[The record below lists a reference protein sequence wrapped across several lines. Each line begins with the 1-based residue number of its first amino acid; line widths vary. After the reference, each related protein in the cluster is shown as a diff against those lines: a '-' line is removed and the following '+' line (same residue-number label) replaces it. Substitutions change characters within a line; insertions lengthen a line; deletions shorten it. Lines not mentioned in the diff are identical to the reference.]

1 MYDHVYIDFNAVVHD
16 ALSRFPNNTP
26 EQIVQ
31 HSMDRLEY
39 LVCCTRPAK
48 LLFVSVDGT
57 APLAKM
63 QQQRNRRFVH
73 ELTQRRHCDGE
84 TNNHP
89 QNRDETYL
97 DRAHISP
104 ATPFMHHLR
113 RGLQGFSARFSCT
126 CPSVEVVLSTDLES
140 GEGEQKIFRHITASY
155 RDSQSLSVLVHGLDA
170 DLILMSLLSPHWN
183 AIELY
188 RETPGGCGGDC
199 ILNVRSLRTQLE
211 RNINVRDFVVIC
223 LLLGN
228 DFIPSLTGLRL
239 KTNGLSILLSM
250 YHSLAGGGHGSN
262 ARTSPPPWLSTG
274 GPDVTAGISLSA
286 LRSFMSSIAENE
298 HQLARE
304 EDAWYNEQCARTYT
318 QMSKRNGTSSSS
330 TTAYGMLAMHMHGGG
345 ERYPLENPESGIV
358 DFVHHAA
365 CDVLWRRRYYNA
377 LFVGGAAGSAARIRE
392 AAMAFVAGL
401 AWTLRYLGDQ
411 KLYSVGWTYPYDYA
425 PLALDIQHFLSES
438 TPHIIEELDDHFSTL
453 DRTLEHTCT
462 TDWGYDGSLSS
473 RRVNKTIV
481 YRNKP
486 TGDNELTSVVD
497 DRTLRI
503 GFFHWLL
510 SVIIRQSSPP
520 TESHVR
526 DILTSNRMQLVKWER
541 IVEELLVAKV
551 IRSFVQVV
559 KLLWNNFIE
568 DDVDAD
574 RTNFNFVTS
583 VTTLV
588 TYPTSYVMDLLKFRK
603 EMLSYKILNTH
614 IKRVMKL
621 IGRNVQETVSMRSA
635 TKSVEGPYSHNVSTL
650 YEIDD
655 PTTQSAYKALMEDRK
670 TNTRNSVVPPFAA
683 IVYKAA
689 LLLGTVHAFTK
700 DNPPPSDLP
709 DNSRGPSLPSRKFQ
723 SAKNSMLWYL
733 EQVMIMTRVSRTIE
747 ATSLSFSDITFFIS
761 MKSKDGV
768 IVTSRVP
775 AIVGAFVPEVLS
787 YVKEYLELTWK
798 GKLQNKNVIHIH
810 STLPGSASMLSFL
823 HAFCFAVRFMFLY
836 DIGFLDPTDNIEQR
850 VFAKRGVE
858 GKFSYWGSSDSNAKG
873 VDPDLCGK
881 DNSPVNDFSPYAA
894 RYLAAATLAMLRI
907 LHVRKQNK
915 RGVMDVTEN
924 LTLGNLA
931 NPLDKTRCLDFLRF
945 HQFGHGD
952 TQTIEKVYSSNPNTL
967 KYHTGTGVENIVP
980 IPMDVSHLED
990 DKRDVVN
997 ALVAN
1002 VRRWHHHFPGNYVDP
1017 VNTHELATGE
1027 LPEEVA
1033 DKVTA
1038 VIAHLDVILDTTIS
1052 GGNLSVETS
1061 LKFLHDL
1068 IKPKDCIAY
1077 DGGQRKQTVAES
1089 MSVLS
1094 PMLDLRHVFIETSM
1108 LPSNWKLG
1116 FKNAVYKVYDIH
1128 PSAMKKYG
1136 ALAFNTVPVRA
1147 LGDAGPSRERLW
1159 NFNANPCEETA
1170 CDLPDPIHAS
1180 KRHAS
1185 KRMTISYTEPKPT
1198 CDDDDDDDEI
1208 PKPGEVGF
1216 AVCSKPSDPYA
1227 VRLSDSP
1234 DGDVPHRVYAFKV
1247 TSIRESNGYFDVQGV
1262 YIKSD
1267 SACVDGM
1274 FEFPKNQ
1281 RSQPVRYRREDF
1293 LMVLLLD
1300 DGELKQ
1306 KRFRLDAEQ
1315 VAQLK
1320 NKAINAI
1327 KGVFAIED
1335 GGV

>member
-1 MYDHVYIDFNAVVHD
+1 
-16 ALSRFPNNTP
+16 
-26 EQIVQ
+26 
-31 HSMDRLEY
+31 
-39 LVCCTRPAK
+39 
-48 LLFVSVDGT
+48 
-57 APLAKM
+57 
-63 QQQRNRRFVH
+63 
-73 ELTQRRHCDGE
+73 
-84 TNNHP
+84 
-89 QNRDETYL
+89 
-97 DRAHISP
+97 
-104 ATPFMHHLR
+104 
-113 RGLQGFSARFSCT
+113 
-126 CPSVEVVLSTDLES
+126 
-140 GEGEQKIFRHITASY
+140 
-155 RDSQSLSVLVHGLDA
+155 
-170 DLILMSLLSPHWN
+170 
-183 AIELY
+183 
-188 RETPGGCGGDC
+188 
-199 ILNVRSLRTQLE
+199 
-211 RNINVRDFVVIC
+211 
-223 LLLGN
+223 
-228 DFIPSLTGLRL
+228 
-239 KTNGLSILLSM
+239 
-250 YHSLAGGGHGSN
+250 
-262 ARTSPPPWLSTG
+262 
-274 GPDVTAGISLSA
+274 
-286 LRSFMSSIAENE
+286 MSSIAENE
-298 HQLARE
+298 HQLARK

-330 TTAYGMLAMHMHGGG
+330 TTAYGMLAMHMQGGG

-453 DRTLEHTCT
+453 DRTLERFVSRVHKAASTMGIDAVDRDQLFLFLILPSRPLASAVDVMCSDAVTRSDECAFMFPSSHRLHTCT

-486 TGDNELTSVVD
+486 TGDNELSSVVD
-497 DRTLRI
+497 DRNLRI

-520 TESHVR
+520 KESHVR
-526 DILTSNRMQLVKWER
+526 NIVTSNRMQLVKWER

-551 IRSFVQVV
+551 IKSFVQDV
-559 KLLWNNFIE
+559 KLMWNNFI
-568 DDVDAD
+568 DDDRVAG

-583 VTTLV
+583 VTALV
-588 TYPTSYVMDLLKFRK
+588 TYPTSYVMDLLQFRK
-603 EMLSYKILNTH
+603 EMLSYEILNTH

-635 TKSVEGPYSHNVSTL
+635 KKSVEGPCSHNVSTL

-655 PTTQSAYKALMEDRK
+655 PTTQSAYKALMEDRS

-709 DNSRGPSLPSRKFQ
+709 DNKEPSRGPSLPSRSVRKFQ

-733 EQVMIMTRVSRTIE
+733 EQVMIMTRVSRTME
-747 ATSLSFSDITFFIS
+747 ATRLSFSDITFFIS

-768 IVTSRVP
+768 SVTSRVP

-798 GKLQNKNVIHIH
+798 GKRQMKNVTHIH

-836 DIGFLDPTDNIEQR
+836 DIGFLDPTENIEQR
-850 VFAKRGVE
+850 VFAKRGAK
-858 GKFSYWGSSDSNAKG
+858 GKFSYWVSSDSNAKG

-894 RYLAAATLAMLRI
+894 RYLAASTLAMLRI

-931 NPLDKTRCLDFLRF
+931 NPLDTTRCLDFLRF

-952 TQTIEKVYSSNPNTL
+952 TQTIEKVYSSNPHTL
-967 KYHTGTGVENIVP
+967 MYHTGTGVENIVP

-990 DKRDVVN
+990 EKRDVVK

-1089 MSVLS
+1089 MSVLA
-1094 PMLDLRHVFIETSM
+1094 PMLDLRRVFIETSM

-1116 FKNAVYKVYDIH
+1116 FKNAVYKVYDVGWLANSGHIRGTKWKQLNEAADTPQMADLDLSHMLRLMFYIH

-1136 ALAFNTVPVRA
+1136 ALECNTVPVRA
-1147 LGDAGPSRERLW
+1147 LGDAGPSRERLG

-1198 CDDDDDDDEI
+1198 CDDDDDDEI
-1208 PKPGEVGF
+1208 PKPGQVGF

-1247 TSIRESNGYFDVQGV
+1247 NSIRESNGLFYVQGV

-1274 FEFPKNQ
+1274 FEFPTNP
-1281 RSQPVRYRREDF
+1281 RSQRVTYRREDF

-1315 VAQLK
+1315 VALLK

-1327 KGVFAIED
+1327 KGDFAIED
-1335 GGV
+1335 GDV

>member
-1 MYDHVYIDFNAVVHD
+1 
-16 ALSRFPNNTP
+16 
-26 EQIVQ
+26 
-31 HSMDRLEY
+31 
-39 LVCCTRPAK
+39 
-48 LLFVSVDGT
+48 
-57 APLAKM
+57 
-63 QQQRNRRFVH
+63 
-73 ELTQRRHCDGE
+73 
-84 TNNHP
+84 
-89 QNRDETYL
+89 
-97 DRAHISP
+97 
-104 ATPFMHHLR
+104 MHHLR
-113 RGLQGFSARFSCT
+113 RGLQGFLARFSCT

-140 GEGEQKIFRHITASY
+140 GEGEQKIFWHINASY

-211 RNINVRDFVVIC
+211 RNINVPDFVVIC

-228 DFIPSLTGLRL
+228 
-239 KTNGLSILLSM
+239 
-250 YHSLAGGGHGSN
+250 
-262 ARTSPPPWLSTG
+262 
-274 GPDVTAGISLSA
+274 DVTAGISLSA

-298 HQLARE
+298 HQHARE
-304 EDAWYNEQCARTYT
+304 EDACWFRCA
-318 QMSKRNGTSSSS
+318 
-330 TTAYGMLAMHMHGGG
+330 
-345 ERYPLENPESGIV
+345 YPMV
-358 DFVHHAA
+358 
-365 CDVLWRRRYYNA
+365 
-377 LFVGGAAGSAARIRE
+377 
-392 AAMAFVAGL
+392 FVAGL

-411 KLYSVGWTYPYDYA
+411 KLSSVGWTYPYDYA

-453 DRTLEHTCT
+453 DRTLERFVSRVHKAASTMGIDAVDRDQLFLFLILPSRPLASAVDVMCSDAVTRSDECAFMFPSSYRLHTCT
-462 TDWGYDGSLSS
+462 TGWGYDGSLSS

-497 DRTLRI
+497 DRNLRI

-520 TESHVR
+520 KESHVR
-526 DILTSNRMQLVKWER
+526 DIVTSNRMQLVKWER

-559 KLLWNNFIE
+559 KLMWNNFI
-568 DDVDAD
+568 DDDSVAG

-603 EMLSYKILNTH
+603 EMLSYEILNTH

-635 TKSVEGPYSHNVSTL
+635 KKSVEGPCSHNVSTL

-655 PTTQSAYKALMEDRK
+655 PTTQSAYKALMEDRS

-700 DNPPPSDLP
+700 DNAPPSDLP
-709 DNSRGPSLPSRKFQ
+709 DNKEPSRGPSLPSRSVRKFQ

-733 EQVMIMTRVSRTIE
+733 EQVMIMTRVSRTME
-747 ATSLSFSDITFFIS
+747 ATRLSFSDITFFIS

-768 IVTSRVP
+768 SVTSRVP

-798 GKLQNKNVIHIH
+798 GKRQMKNVTHIH

-836 DIGFLDPTDNIEQR
+836 VIGYLDPTENIEQR
-850 VFAKRGVE
+850 VFAKRGAN
-858 GKFSYWGSSDSNAKG
+858 GKFSYWVSSDSNAKG

-881 DNSPVNDFSPYAA
+881 DNSPVNDFSPYAS
-894 RYLAAATLAMLRI
+894 RYLAASTLAMLRI

-915 RGVMDVTEN
+915 RGVMDVTES

-931 NPLDKTRCLDFLRF
+931 NPLDTTRCLDFLRF

-952 TQTIEKVYSSNPNTL
+952 TQTIEKVYSSNPHTL
-967 KYHTGTGVENIVP
+967 MYHTGTGVENIVP

-990 DKRDVVN
+990 EKRDVAK

-1068 IKPKDCIAY
+1068 IKPKDFIAY

-1089 MSVLS
+1089 MSVLA
-1094 PMLDLRHVFIETSM
+1094 PMLDHGRVFIDTSM

-1116 FKNAVYKVYDIH
+1116 FKNAVYKVYDVGWLANSGHIRGTKWKQLNEAADTPQMADLDLSHMLRLMFYIH

-1136 ALAFNTVPVRA
+1136 ALECNTVPVRA
-1147 LGDAGPSRERLW
+1147 LGDAGPSRERLG

-1198 CDDDDDDDEI
+1198 RDDDDDDEI
-1208 PKPGEVGF
+1208 PKPGQFGF

-1247 TSIRESNGYFDVQGV
+1247 TSIRESNGLFYVQGV

-1274 FEFPKNQ
+1274 FEFPTKP
-1281 RSQPVRYRREDF
+1281 RSQRVTYRREDF

-1315 VAQLK
+1315 VALLK

-1327 KGVFAIED
+1327 KGDFAIED
-1335 GGV
+1335 GDV

>member
-1 MYDHVYIDFNAVVHD
+1 MSSSSYSETTSFDSHTGYLLLPFTQASACHNSTRWNFASDNAFETPAPFTKQFGGPGASMKHSQNDVVMSDGRQFTDYRPHD
-16 ALSRFPNNTP
+16 VTQLQGRKAMSSTQEFR
-26 EQIVQ
+26 Q
-31 HSMDRLEY
+31 MRLRE
-39 LVCCTRPAK
+39 
-48 LLFVSVDGT
+48 
-57 APLAKM
+57 
-63 QQQRNRRFVH
+63 
-73 ELTQRRHCDGE
+73 
-84 TNNHP
+84 
-89 QNRDETYL
+89 
-97 DRAHISP
+97 
-104 ATPFMHHLR
+104 
-113 RGLQGFSARFSCT
+113 GFSARFSCT

-170 DLILMSLLSPHWN
+170 DLILMSLLSSHWN

-188 RETPGGCGGDC
+188 RETPGGC
-199 ILNVRSLRTQLE
+199 
-211 RNINVRDFVVIC
+211 
-223 LLLGN
+223 
-228 DFIPSLTGLRL
+228 
-239 KTNGLSILLSM
+239 
-250 YHSLAGGGHGSN
+250 
-262 ARTSPPPWLSTG
+262 G

-330 TTAYGMLAMHMHGGG
+330 TTAYGMLAMHMQGGG

-392 AAMAFVAGL
+392 AAMAFVAGT

-411 KLYSVGWTYPYDYA
+411 KLSSVGWTYPYDYA

-453 DRTLEHTCT
+453 DRTLERFVSRVHKAASTMGIDAVDRDQLFLFLILPSRPLASAVDVMCSDAVTRSDECAFMFPSSYRLHTCT
-462 TDWGYDGSLSS
+462 TGWGYDGSLSS
-473 RRVNKTIV
+473 RHVNWTIV
-481 YRNKP
+481 YRYEP

-497 DRTLRI
+497 DRNLRI

-510 SVIIRQSSPP
+510 SVIICESSPLE
-520 TESHVR
+520 ESHVR
-526 DILTSNRMQLVKWER
+526 NIVTSNRMQLVKWER

-551 IRSFVQVV
+551 IKYFVQVV
-559 KLLWNNFIE
+559 KLMWNNFI
-568 DDVDAD
+568 DDDRVAG

-588 TYPTSYVMDLLKFRK
+588 TYPTSYVMDLLQFRK

-614 IKRVMKL
+614 IKRVMKQ

-635 TKSVEGPYSHNVSTL
+635 KKSVEGPFSHNVSTL
-650 YEIDD
+650 YKIDD
-655 PTTQSAYKALMEDRK
+655 PTTQSAYKALMEDK
-670 TNTRNSVVPPFAA
+670 STKTRNSVVPPFAA

-689 LLLGTVHAFTK
+689 LLLGTVHAFAK

-709 DNSRGPSLPSRKFQ
+709 DNKEPSRGPSLPSRSVRKFQ
-723 SAKNSMLWYL
+723 SAKNAMLWYP
-733 EQVMIMTRVSRTIE
+733 EQVMIMTRVSRTME
-747 ATSLSFSDITFFIS
+747 ATRLSFSDITFFIS

-768 IVTSRVP
+768 SVTSRVP

-798 GKLQNKNVIHIH
+798 GKRQMKNLTHIH

-836 DIGFLDPTDNIEQR
+836 DIGFLDPTENTEQR
-850 VFAKRGVE
+850 VFAKRGAN
-858 GKFSYWGSSDSNAKG
+858 GKFSYWVSSDSNAKG

-881 DNSPVNDFSPYAA
+881 DNSPVNDFSAYAS
-894 RYLAAATLAMLRI
+894 RYLAASTLAMLRI

-915 RGVMDVTEN
+915 RGFMDVTEN
-924 LTLGNLA
+924 LTLENLA
-931 NPLDKTRCLDFLRF
+931 NPLDTTRCLD
-945 HQFGHGD
+945 
-952 TQTIEKVYSSNPNTL
+952 
-967 KYHTGTGVENIVP
+967 
-980 IPMDVSHLED
+980 
-990 DKRDVVN
+990 
-997 ALVAN
+997 
-1002 VRRWHHHFPGNYVDP
+1002 
-1017 VNTHELATGE
+1017 
-1027 LPEEVA
+1027 
-1033 DKVTA
+1033 
-1038 VIAHLDVILDTTIS
+1038 
-1052 GGNLSVETS
+1052 

-1077 DGGQRKQTVAES
+1077 DGGLRKQTVAES
-1089 MSVLS
+1089 MSVLA
-1094 PMLDLRHVFIETSM
+1094 PMLDLRRVFIDTSM

-1116 FKNAVYKVYDIH
+1116 FKNAVYKVYDVGWLANSGHIRENKWKQLNEAADTPQMADLDLRHMLRLMFYVH

-1136 ALAFNTVPVRA
+1136 ALECNTVPVRA
-1147 LGDAGPSRERLW
+1147 LGDAGPSRERLG

-1170 CDLPDPIHAS
+1170 CDLPDPI
-1180 KRHAS
+1180 HAS

-1198 CDDDDDDDEI
+1198 CDDDDDDDDDEI
-1208 PKPGEVGF
+1208 PKPGQVGF

-1234 DGDVPHRVYAFKV
+1234 DGDVPHSVYAFKV
-1247 TSIRESNGYFDVQGV
+1247 NSIRESNGLFYVQGV

-1274 FEFPKNQ
+1274 FEFPTKP
-1281 RSQPVRYRREDF
+1281 RSQRVTYRREDF

-1315 VAQLK
+1315 VAMLK

-1327 KGVFAIED
+1327 KGDFAIED
-1335 GGV
+1335 GDV

>member
-1 MYDHVYIDFNAVVHD
+1 
-16 ALSRFPNNTP
+16 
-26 EQIVQ
+26 
-31 HSMDRLEY
+31 
-39 LVCCTRPAK
+39 
-48 LLFVSVDGT
+48 
-57 APLAKM
+57 M

-73 ELTQRRHCDGE
+73 ELTQRRHCDGD

-89 QNRDETYL
+89 QNRDETYM

-140 GEGEQKIFRHITASY
+140 GEGEQKIFRHINASY

-188 RETPGGCGGDC
+188 HETPGGCGGDC

-223 LLLGN
+223 QLLGN

-330 TTAYGMLAMHMHGGG
+330 STTAYGVLAMHMQGGG
-345 ERYPLENPESGIV
+345 ERNPLENPESGIV

-411 KLYSVGWTYPYDYA
+411 KLSSVGWTYPYDYA

-453 DRTLEHTCT
+453 DRTLERFVSRVHKAASTMGIDAVERDQLFLFLILPSRPLASAVDVMCSDAVTRSDECAFMFPSSYRLHTCT
-462 TDWGYDGSLSS
+462 TGWGYNGSLSS
-473 RRVNKTIV
+473 RRVNRTIV

-497 DRTLRI
+497 DRNLRI

-520 TESHVR
+520 KESHVR
-526 DILTSNRMQLVKWER
+526 NIVTSNRMQLVKWER

-551 IRSFVQVV
+551 IKSFVQVV
-559 KLLWNNFIE
+559 KLMWNNFI
-568 DDVDAD
+568 DDDRVAG

-588 TYPTSYVMDLLKFRK
+588 TYPTSYIMDLLQFRK
-603 EMLSYKILNTH
+603 EMLSYEILNTH

-635 TKSVEGPYSHNVSTL
+635 KKSVEGPCSHNVSTL

-655 PTTQSAYKALMEDRK
+655 PTTQSAYKALMEDK
-670 TNTRNSVVPPFAA
+670 STNTRNSVRGNRLQGSLA
-683 IVYKAA
+683 I
-689 LLLGTVHAFTK
+689 G
-700 DNPPPSDLP
+700 DRPC
-709 DNSRGPSLPSRKFQ
+709 
-723 SAKNSMLWYL
+723 
-733 EQVMIMTRVSRTIE
+733 VMIMTRVSRTME
-747 ATSLSFSDITFFIS
+747 ATRLSFSDITFFIS

-768 IVTSRVP
+768 SVTSRVP

-798 GKLQNKNVIHIH
+798 GKRQMKNVTHIH

-836 DIGFLDPTDNIEQR
+836 DIGFLDPTENIEQR
-850 VFAKRGVE
+850 VFAKRGAN
-858 GKFSYWGSSDSNAKG
+858 GKFSYWVSSDSNAKG

-881 DNSPVNDFSPYAA
+881 DNSPVNDFSPYAS
-894 RYLAAATLAMLRI
+894 RYLAASSLAMLRI

-915 RGVMDVTEN
+915 RGFMDVTEN
-924 LTLGNLA
+924 LTLENLA
-931 NPLDKTRCLDFLRF
+931 NPLDTTQCLDFLRF

-952 TQTIEKVYSSNPNTL
+952 TQTIERVYSSNPHTL
-967 KYHTGTGVENIVP
+967 MYHTGTGVENIVP

-990 DKRDVVN
+990 EKRDVVK
-997 ALVAN
+997 ALLAN
-1002 VRRWHHHFPGNYVDP
+1002 VRRWHHHFPRNYVDL

-1077 DGGQRKQTVAES
+1077 DGGLWKQTVAES
-1089 MSVLS
+1089 MSVLA
-1094 PMLDLRHVFIETSM
+1094 PMLDLRRVFIDTSM

-1116 FKNAVYKVYDIH
+1116 FKNAVYKVYDVGWLANSGHIRGTKWKQLNEAADTPQMADLDLSHMLRLMFYVH

-1136 ALAFNTVPVRA
+1136 ALECNTVPVRA
-1147 LGDAGPSRERLW
+1147 LGDAGPSRERLG
-1159 NFNANPCEETA
+1159 NFNANRCEETA
-1170 CDLPDPIHAS
+1170 CDLPDPI
-1180 KRHAS
+1180 HAS

-1198 CDDDDDDDEI
+1198 CDDDDDDEI
-1208 PKPGEVGF
+1208 PKPGQVGF

-1247 TSIRESNGYFDVQGV
+1247 NSIRESNGLFYVQGV

-1274 FEFPKNQ
+1274 FEFPTKP
-1281 RSQPVRYRREDF
+1281 RSQRVTYRREDF

-1315 VAQLK
+1315 VALLK

-1327 KGVFAIED
+1327 KGDFAIED
-1335 GGV
+1335 GDM